1 MWRKLGVCLCLKL
14 AFLSGWGQN
23 AVQLN
28 APVDQIELLPHVQVF
43 VDSLA
48 SFGFEN
54 IRFQTFRS
62 LAEDPQKL
70 DPEYVWWVRFEIQ
83 NQLSYPSKWML
94 YSPTIGEADIRVL
107 SENAWTQSYRSGRYI
122 RATEKPFNEGDFL
135 HVPLYLEAE
144 ESVAIYMRLRELSL
158 NPINLKPSL
167 YERTYWHSVDQ
178 NPRGP
183 IIIFF
188 QGIFWIM
195 ILYNLILFFSIRF
208 RAYLYYALY
217 LLSISVFVSFAV
229 GYMARSPFGDP
240 VLLEPIG
247 ILAMGLINVCYFLF
261 GLSFLQLAE
270 LLPRWDRLIRYYL
283 GVKIMLLLGLQV
295 VIAINHDISAA
306 VQFEFVMLGI
316 DVVLSIA
323 LFISLLRTR
332 SRLGLY
338 FVLGS
343 GSVIVLGMSLAAIGH
358 LNNLPYT
365 FVIFLGTIVVEII
378 FFSLGLGFR
387 IRQSEKEKL
396 AAEHAKLVAQESLNE
411 ELSKINTAFGRFVP
425 HTFLKALGHESV
437 LDVKLGDSVE
447 KEVTV
452 LFADIR
458 GYTSLAEK
466 MSPQENFDFLNAFLG
481 RMGPIIQKNGG
492 FVNQY
497 YGDGIMALFLDSP
510 TQSLQA
516 AQEMMAELEKYNEAR
531 QSKNRAPI
539 RIGIGLHTGPLMM
552 GVIGDTLRM
561 DAGVVADTV
570 NTAARMEGLTKH
582 FQSGI
587 ILSVNTYQEI
597 LEVDKFPLRYL
608 GKVQVKGRE
617 RALMVYE
624 SYAGD
629 TKVQQQLKQQSQA
642 NFEKGLNAYFEQ
654 AFSEAAHAFD
664 KVLKTNPIDPTARRY
679 QALATRYLVDGIPA
693 GWDGVERL
701 EQK

>member
-1 MWRKLGVCLCLKL
+1 MWRKFGVCLYLSL
-14 AFLSGWGQN
+14 ALLSGQAQN
-23 AVQLN
+23 ALLLN
-28 APVDQIELLPHVQVF
+28 TPSDQAELITHVKVLL
-43 VDSLA
+43 DSTET
-48 SFGFEN
+48 FGFDD

-62 LAEDPQKL
+62 LTEDPQKL
-70 DPEYVWWVRFEIQ
+70 DPQYVWWVRFEID
-83 NQLSYPSKWML
+83 NQLPYPSKWML

-107 SENAWTQSYRSGRYI
+107 SENVWTQSYRSGRYV
-122 RATEKPFNEGDFL
+122 RASEKPFNEGDFL
-135 HVPLYLEAE
+135 HVPIHLAAH
-144 ESVAIYMRLRELSL
+144 ESVTVYMRLHELSL
-158 NPINLKPSL
+158 NPIKLEPIL

-195 ILYNLILFFSIRF
+195 ILYNLVLFFSIRL

-217 LLSISVFVSFAV
+217 LLSISIFVSFAV
-229 GYMARSPFGDP
+229 GYLARSPFGDP

-247 ILAMGLINVCYFLF
+247 ILAMGLINVFYFLF
-261 GLSFLQLAE
+261 GRSFLQLAE
-270 LLPRWDRLIRYYL
+270 RLPSWDRLLHYYIS
-283 GVKIMLLLGLQV
+283 VKIMLLLGLQI

-306 VQFEFVMLGI
+306 VQFEFLMLGI
-316 DVVLSIA
+316 DVILSIG

-343 GSVIVLGMSLAAIGH
+343 GSVIVIGMSLAAIGH
-358 LNNLPYT
+358 LNNLPHT
-365 FVIFLGTIVVEII
+365 FVIFLGTIVIEII
-378 FFSLGLGFR
+378 FFSLGLGYR
-387 IRQSEKEKL
+387 IQQSEKEKL
-396 AAEHAKLVAQESLNE
+396 AAEHEKLLAQESLNE

-425 HTFLKALGHESV
+425 HSFLKALGHESV

-447 KEVTV
+447 KKVTV

-466 MSPQENFDFLNAFLG
+466 MSPQDNFDFLNAFLG
-481 RMGPIIQKNGG
+481 RMGPIIQTKGG

-510 TQSLQA
+510 TQALQA
-516 AQEMMAELEKYNEAR
+516 AQEMMAELGRYNIAR
-531 QSKNRAPI
+531 QNKNRAPI

-561 DAGVVADTV
+561 EAGVVADTV
-570 NTAARMEGLTKH
+570 NIAARMEGLTKH

-587 ILSVNTYQEI
+587 LLSANTYQEI
-597 LEVDKFPLRYL
+597 SDPQHYPLRYL
-608 GKVQVKGRE
+608 GKVQVKGRQS
-617 RALMVYE
+617 ALMIYE

-629 TKVQQQLKQQSQA
+629 TKVQQQLKQQSQKD
-642 NFEKGLNAYFEQ
+642 FELALDAYFAQRFTEAAQ
-654 AFSEAAHAFD
+654 AFD
-664 KVLKTNPIDPTARRY
+664 RVLKTNPIDPTARRY
-679 QALATRYLVDGIPA
+679 QALSTRYLLEGIPKD
-693 GWDGVERL
+693 WDGVERL
-701 EQK
+701 EKK